1 MANNSYQIEIRHAS
15 KSGYDTPD
23 EARRRYGRY
32 SRDNYIVHWFGAP
45 GKVGNHDQTVDYIL
59 RQASAGNMSVNYVL
73 SNDKITM
80 IVPPDDVSW
89 GGQGGNPTGVNV
101 EHSPDLNEEGYK
113 KAGWLKQQL
122 EERWG
127 RHLNLQKH
135 ADFFATACPGTINTG
150 RIQQECDR
158 WKSGQYDVPVVQ
170 APLYTVEAILPRQ
183 VQVKAGSRK
192 WNLGHDNFADVS
204 NNKIT
209 EADNNTI
216 FTATAVLHHREIPQ
230 YNYYLED
237 GNTPH
242 GYNVLDC
249 TDYTAPPPPYV
260 PPAPPVQVKQAET
273 VNFMVAM
280 MCYPSLTDARMKWNM
295 HLEVN
300 IEPNT
305 TYYVHEKVEKFYKIS
320 DKNMTDRDW
329 WVNLDDNKLPVIIP
343 LPEPPVIE
351 IITKPVEVL
360 LEVPEVKWFWYNEDQ
375 QPTVFRYKGFK
386 SAVISNLENHSETL
400 NLPPNAQGPISRY
413 AMINGNTYL
422 IPDSE
427 FKRGKLYGIYKELME
442 EVEDRPIRQALD
454 TNDDGQV
461 NVYDLAFIMTPAKDL
476 YTKALPVIVKSQVF
490 IKNNSKQ
497 VLDGFSA
504 RRKK

>member
-1 MANNSYQIEIRHAS
+1 MIETKGIRSDWPGNAIHFWTQTKPEILTGFNQVSNAQAQKGDIVVLWGVNGNTYGHIGIASGGLTPTLVEILEQNGQTGNGTGTGGDAIRLRFVARSRIAGMLRPTPSAPVPSPAPAAPPHTITETYPLGKQITLTKQPTYKWGMNYTSFDFMAKNPVETHGAGEIKTVYDKVHHNYT
-15 KSGYDTPD
+15 GYDYYR
-23 EARRRYGRY
+23 E
-32 SRDNYIVHWFGAP
+32 
-45 GKVGNHDQTVDYIL
+45 
-59 RQASAGNMSVNYVL
+59 
-73 SNDKITM
+73 
-80 IVPPDDVSW
+80 
-89 GGQGGNPTGVNV
+89 
-101 EHSPDLNEEGYK
+101 
-113 KAGWLKQQL
+113 
-122 EERWG
+122 
-127 RHLNLQKH
+127 
-135 ADFFATACPGTINTG
+135 
-150 RIQQECDR
+150 
-158 WKSGQYDVPVVQ
+158 SGQVD
-170 APLYTVEAILPRQ
+170 
-183 VQVKAGSRK
+183 
-192 WNLGHDNFADVS
+192 
-204 NNKIT
+204 
-209 EADNNTI
+209 
-216 FTATAVLHHREIPQ
+216 
-230 YNYYLED
+230 
-237 GNTPH
+237 
-242 GYNVLDC
+242 GYNTLDC
-249 TDYTAPPPPYV
+249 ADYTPPPPPPYI
-260 PPAPPVQVKQAET
+260 PPAPPVQVKPAET
-273 VNFMVAM
+273 VNFMVSM

-329 WVNLDDNKLPVIIP
+329 WVNLDDNKLPIIIP

-360 LEVPEVKWFWYNEDQ
+360 PEVPEVKWFWYNEDQ

-427 FKRGKLYGIYKELME
+427 FKRGKLYGIYKDLME

-454 TNDDGQV
+454 TNDDGKI